1 MISFNFM
8 GQPSDMFKTL
18 LFLCGLI
25 PLTSLIPKEDAPVR
39 QRRPNILF
47 AIADDHSFPHASA
60 YGSRMF
66 RTPSFDRVASSG
78 VLFYN
83 AFVAAPQCSPSRAA
97 ILTGK
102 NIWQLEEA
110 GTHSSYF
117 PTKFPV
123 FTDALEA
130 VGYHIGY
137 TGKAW
142 DPGNWKDAGR
152 TRNPVGP
159 EYNSKR
165 FQTLPTKGISPID
178 YAANF
183 EDFLARKSSDQPFFF
198 WYGAHEPHRMYEKG
212 SGQRAGWETVDAE
225 IPAFL
230 PKDSVVRRDMEDYA
244 LEIGWFDKQ
253 LGRMLK
259 MLEERGELENTIIIV
274 TADNGMA
281 YPYAKAN
288 LQEFGTHV
296 PLAIC
301 GPHVQ
306 GTGRKV
312 QDLVSLADIA
322 PTVLEMAGA
331 AKISGMTASSLMPIL
346 GRTSDINT
354 DPRRGFVVTGRERHT
369 HARPDNV
376 GYPARAIRDER
387 FLYIRNLK
395 PDRWPAGDP
404 PPAGLSVGPMPKGM
418 KPIVEGYE
426 DIDDSPVKSHILKN
440 KSDYPEAYGLGYT
453 KRAAEQLFDIIADP
467 GCTRDL
473 AGERKY
479 KSIQK
484 RMAKRLDSVLQAQAD
499 PRVTGTGDV
508 FDTYPRFGGMRPF
521 PGFKEQGKYRKD

>member
-1 MISFNFM
+1 M
-8 GQPSDMFKTL
+8 GQPSDMIKL
-18 LFLCGLI
+18 LLLLCGIL
-25 PLTSLIPKEDAPVR
+25 PLSTLWPESEVPVR

-66 RTPSFDRVASSG
+66 RTPNFDRVAAEG

-83 AFVAAPQCSPSRAA
+83 AFVAAPQCSPSRAS
-97 ILTGK
+97 ILTGR

-117 PTKFPV
+117 PSKFPV
-123 FTDALEA
+123 FTDALEG
-130 VGYHIGY
+130 VGYAIGY

-142 DPGNWKDAGR
+142 DPGNWEDAGR
-152 TRNPVGP
+152 SRNPVGP

-165 FQTLPTKGISPID
+165 FPTVPSKGISAID

-183 EDFLARKSSDQPFFF
+183 EDFLSRKTSDQPFFF
-198 WYGAHEPHRMYEKG
+198 WYGAHEPHRVYEAG
-212 SGQRAGWETVDAE
+212 SGQRDGFETVDAE

-244 LEIGWFDKQ
+244 HEIGWFDRQ
-253 LGRMLK
+253 LGRMIEL
-259 MLEERGELENTIIIV
+259 LEQRGELDNTIIIV

-296 PLAIC
+296 PLAIR
-301 GPHVQ
+301 GPFVQ
-306 GTGRKV
+306 GRGRKV

-322 PTVLEMAGA
+322 PTVLEAAGA
-331 AKISGMTASSLMPIL
+331 APMAGMSARSIMPVL
-346 GRTSDINT
+346 SRQYDAKT
-354 DPRRGFVVTGRERHT
+354 DPARNFVVTGRERHT
-369 HARPDNV
+369 HARPDNL
-376 GYPARAIRDER
+376 GYPARALRDGR

-404 PPAGLSVGPMPKGM
+404 PPESPSAGPLPKGM

-426 DIDDSPVKSHILKN
+426 DIDASPVKSHILRN
-440 KSDYPEAYGLGYT
+440 KKTYTEAYGLGYT
-453 KRAAEQLFDIIADP
+453 KRPAEQLFDIIADP

-473 AGERKY
+473 AGQRDHHT
-479 KSIQK
+479 IQK
-484 RMAKRLDSVLQAQAD
+484 RMAGRLDSVLKAQGD
-499 PRVTGTGDV
+499 PRVTGRGDV
-508 FDTYPRFGGMRPF
+508 FETYPRFGGMRPF
-521 PGFKEQGKYRKD
+521 PGFREQGKYNQ